1 MTSNWPSLSSSFCA
15 VGTSKTANVAPPIE
29 STDPNLAMPETVML
43 RCGPSPA
50 TPILS
55 PSL

>member
-1 MTSNWPSLSSSFCA
+1 MTSNWPSLSSSCCA

-29 STDPNLAMPETVML
+29 STDPNLAMPETVMF

-55 PSL
+55 PTL

>member
-1 MTSNWPSLSSSFCA
+1 MTSNWPSLLSSFCA
-15 VGTSKTANVAPPIE
+15 VGTSKTAKVAPPME